1 MLFAEWER
9 LVIPQ
14 KREPTELGRNGL
26 ILFQATGLAGEA
38 GEVANEAKKLAR
50 DGLKVDSWT
59 KIVDECGDNLFYM
72 QRLLQTW
79 QPRRGRRGKGVAAKA
94 RRGECCGQTSSGGLP
109 GLSVSDLQTNVT
121 WV

>member
-1 MLFAEWER
+1 MVIDMLFTEWER

-72 QRLLQTW
+72 QRLLQL
-79 QPRRGRRGKGVAAKA
+79 GSLGVEDAAKA
-94 RRGECCGQTSSGGLP
+94 LLRKLDGMSAAAKHRAADCPVCQSRICKRM
-109 GLSVSDLQTNVT
+109 
-121 WV
+121 